1 MSSNDKS
8 TKEASSVKVSVAM
21 PKAAGKK
28 KEAKTVT
35 VKARN
40 VETGNV
46 AATDS
51 EKTTKT
57 AKTEVGLVVRDRAID
72 PELDLMASRTAAREK
87 TRPDVTRMKQNG
99 RSMSGMVT
107 PKRSHYQPHTA
118 YSINAQHEKAA
129 TDERHE
135 SKAGGVE
142 TSGATE
148 SRFSKVKSA
157 LIGVGVA
164 LVVAVVGFAGIAMF
178 GNNKKMCTVH
188 FESNGG
194 SEVAGTEIVCGRAV
208 TEPNAPVKEGFSFEG
223 WMLDGDLFDF
233 TKGVYKNAT
242 LVARWKADEG
252 TEVVTVRF
260 DSDGGTKVDDVK
272 VAKGKKI
279 SRPNTPKRYGYAFD
293 DWYLGDK
300 VYDFDQLVNSDIT
313 LKAKWV
319 PRPAVVE
326 NNGGQSGSNNKPIEK
341 KYAESLEVGDAKV
354 YAGENVAVT
363 VTVLPSAA
371 ETRLA
376 MVSSSDEGVATCSI
390 TNTTITCTGHKP
402 GEAIITVKDDLSGVK
417 KEFKL
422 VVEEKPSAELP
433 VEPQPNPGEDDET
446 DGSGDTDDS
455 GDTGGSAGGNG
466 DSGETGGS
474 GSADGGAGDT
484 GGTGGGAGS
493 ENQGDN
499 PQPGQ
504 SSNSGTGA

>member
-8 TKEASSVKVSVAM
+8 TKETSSAKVSVAM

-35 VKARN
+35 VK
-40 VETGNV
+40 TGNV

-51 EKTTKT
+51 EKAAKT

-72 PELDLMASRTAAREK
+72 PELNLMASRTAAREK
-87 TRPDVTRMKQNG
+87 TRPDVIRMKQNG

-129 TDERHE
+129 MDERHE
-135 SKAGGVE
+135 SKAEGAAI
-142 TSGATE
+142 SGATE

-164 LVVAVVGFAGIAMF
+164 LVVAVAGFAGIAMF

-208 TEPNAPVKEGFSFEG
+208 TEPNAPTKEGFSFEG

-300 VYDFDQLVNSDIT
+300 VYDFDQPVNSDIT

-319 PRPAVVE
+319 LRPAVVE
-326 NNGGQSGSNNKPIEK
+326 NNGGQSGSNNKPSEK
-341 KYAESLEVGDAKV
+341 KYAESLEVGDARV

-371 ETRLA
+371 ETRLT
-376 MVSSSDEGVATCSI
+376 MVSSSDEGVATCNI
-390 TNTTITCTGHKP
+390 TNMTITCTGHKP
-402 GEAIITVKDDLSGVK
+402 GEAIIAVKDDLSGVK

-422 VVEEKPSAELP
+422 VVEEKPSTELP
-433 VEPQPNPGEDDET
+433 VEPQPNPGEDDEN
-446 DGSGDTDDS
+446 DDSGDADDS
-455 GDTGGSAGGNG
+455 GDTGGSTGGTG

-474 GSADGGAGDT
+474 GPADGGAGDA
-484 GGTGGGAGS
+484 GGGAGS

-499 PQPGQ
+499 PQSGQ
-504 SSNSGTGA
+504 SGNSGTGA